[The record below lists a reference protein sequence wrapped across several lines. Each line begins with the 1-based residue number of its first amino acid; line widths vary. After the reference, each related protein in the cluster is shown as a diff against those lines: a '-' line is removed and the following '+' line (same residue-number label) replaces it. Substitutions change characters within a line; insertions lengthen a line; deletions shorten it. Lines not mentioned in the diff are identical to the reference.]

1 MPHQTTSEEKMRNEI
16 ENLPIHEDEFEK
28 LVNAYCDAIEG
39 GETPVKVNVLEAT
52 PIAGED
58 GVLVKFSFDATE
70 AENGTS
76 DTTYAAIY
84 GSLYTN
90 RDNDLLYFLHD
101 WQNGEIVE
109 PTVEDIS
116 EHDWELANEWIRPSD
131 ILNG

>member
-1 MPHQTTSEEKMRNEI
+1 MKNEI
-16 ENLPIHEDEFEK
+16 ENLPINEDEFEK
-28 LVNAYCDAIEG
+28 LVNAYCNAVDG
-39 GETPVKVNVLEAT
+39 GVTPVKVKVIEAT

-58 GVLVKFSFDATE
+58 GVLVKFSFDATD

-76 DTTYAAIY
+76 DETYATIY
-84 GSLYTN
+84 GSPYTN

-101 WQNGEIVE
+101 WQSGEVVK

-116 EHDWELANEWIRPSD
+116 EHNWEMANEWIRPSE